1 VRYDSPGTENPTPIT
16 QIVDRAFGIYAVSFK
31 PLLTIG
37 AIAAVVGN
45 LPPIVGMGSETGATM
60 WLMLMSA
67 VTTGLMAAAVTGLVI
82 TGRAGAPLT
91 MSAARESIR
100 RYGMRFVGGTTLL
113 SLAQMAPLMLP
124 VWASLWAGVIA
135 IYLVIRLS
143 LFGPAIVIEEAD
155 IADSMGRSWG
165 LLGGRW
171 WRTLALLLL
180 INSPNFAV
188 VLVTLVLPIPGLV
201 TFVLLTVVGSV
212 VGPFIVVAKLLLF
225 EDYRHLAHDQPGA
238 PADAVPPEGP
248 GPFA

>member
-1 VRYDSPGTENPTPIT
+1 MRYDPPDTEKPTPIT
-16 QIVDRAFGIYAVSFK
+16 QLVDRAYGIYAVSFK

-37 AIAAVVGN
+37 AMAAVVGN
-45 LPPIVGMGSETGATM
+45 LPTIGGMGSETGAAM

-91 MSAARESIR
+91 MSAARESVR

-113 SLAQMAPLMLP
+113 SLAKVAPLMLP
-124 VWASLWAGVIA
+124 VLLSPWAGVIA
-135 IYLVIRLS
+135 VYLVIRLS

-171 WRTLALLLL
+171 WRTLGVLLL
-180 INSPNFAV
+180 INSPIFAV
-188 VLVTLVLPIPGLV
+188 SFFTLVLPLPGLIN
-201 TFVLLTVVGSV
+201 FVLLTAVGSV
-212 VGPFIVVAKLLLF
+212 VGPFIVVVKLLLF
-225 EDYRHLAHDQPGA
+225 EDYRRLAHEQPGA
-238 PADAVPPEGP
+238 PADAAPPEGP